1 MIFMDTYID
10 DIVENKTYEILL
22 SNGVRFTNLHLNGNN
37 YVSDTLVTE
46 ELFVNGLDRVEI
58 FCSDGSKEIINNATL
73 IQIATYGDGKYYF
86 ILSETKSDPK
96 ETEQQTI
103 RDDITNL
110 QIAIAEVYE
119 MLLA

>member
-1 MIFMDTYID
+1 MDTYID
-10 DIVENKTYEILL
+10 EIVENKTYEILL

-58 FCSDGSKEIINNATL
+58 FCSDGSKEVINNATL

-86 ILSETKSDPK
+86 IFAETKSDPK